1 LLFKGVLP
9 TSQCFLDQ
17 QHHLS
22 AESPHSR
29 EWEKQCSSYK
39 RSINVTSKRP
49 LHLVKHGELS
59 YLLKETLPKCQR
71 FHGWGSSSLCK
82 ITAYK

>member
-1 LLFKGVLP
+1 MGEKHNLCAKSPHTSECEKNGSFLRESFYVRNKRVLQHGSYGEFSLLFKGVLP

-29 EWEKQCSSYK
+29 E
-39 RSINVTSKRP
+39 
-49 LHLVKHGELS
+49 
-59 YLLKETLPKCQR
+59 
-71 FHGWGSSSLCK
+71 
-82 ITAYK
+82 